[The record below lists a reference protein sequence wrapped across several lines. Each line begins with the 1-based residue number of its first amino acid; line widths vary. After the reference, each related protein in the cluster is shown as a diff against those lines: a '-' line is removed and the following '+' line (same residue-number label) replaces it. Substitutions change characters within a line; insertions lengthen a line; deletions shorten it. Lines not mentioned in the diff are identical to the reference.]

1 MTERSS
7 VPGELPGPD
16 LISSLEA
23 FLDDLT
29 RLLQG
34 YSVEALLRPAS
45 DGGWGVIEN
54 LGHLRDWEEIFYSRV
69 ERLLAEDNPE
79 LPVFDDQ
86 LWEIE
91 HDYRGQDPHRVLDQ
105 LRAQR
110 QELVDVLR
118 EVPAEGWDRRGSV
131 GSEQGVSLATIV
143 LRIRQHDLEHLQLI
157 AEALA

>member
-1 MTERSS
+1 MADRPIASS
-7 VPGELPGPD
+7 EQPGTD
-16 LISSLEA
+16 LIENLEA
-23 FLDDLT
+23 FPDDLA

-34 YSVEALLRPAS
+34 HSVDALKRPAS

-54 LGHLRDWEEIFYSRV
+54 LGHLRDWEEIFFSRV

-110 QELVDVLR
+110 QQLVNLLR
-118 EVPAEGWDRRGSV
+118 EVPAAGWERRGSV
-131 GSEQGVSLATIV
+131 GTEQGVSLATIV
-143 LRIRQHDLEHLQLI
+143 QRIRQHDLEHLQLI

>member
-1 MTERSS
+1 MVERSS
-7 VPGELPGPD
+7 VPGASPGSD
-16 LISSLEA
+16 LIPSLEA
-23 FLDDLT
+23 FPDDLT

-34 YSVEALLRPAS
+34 YSVEALRRPAS

-54 LGHLRDWEEIFYSRV
+54 LSHLRDWEEIFLSRV
-69 ERLLAEDNPE
+69 EQLLNEDNPVM
-79 LPVFDDQ
+79 PVFDDQ

-110 QELVDVLR
+110 QQLVNLLR
-118 EVPAEGWDRRGSV
+118 EVPAAGWERRGSV
-131 GSEQGVSLATIV
+131 GTEQGVSLATIV
-143 LRIRQHDLEHLQLI
+143 QRIRQHDLEHLQLI